1 MMGKAKAR
9 RNEKK
14 RRGKKSKL
22 KSLQKGV
29 FSGLAFC
36 LVLGVLAGY
45 DSAGKK
51 RKSRVFDF
59 VADEEEALRKAAEN
73 ADSVDFVSAIDS
85 IGTLEVSAEG
95 ESLDIERESGGVITF
110 RCGSEAVSSAS
121 CEWGF
126 YYSPKDT
133 PVNFYDAACDAA
145 LMEDGNGYAFSGSYD
160 FYTEKICDNFWYYRI
175 SD

>member
-59 VADEEEALRKAAEN
+59 VADEEEALRKAA
-73 ADSVDFVSAIDS
+73 SLVSMIVTS
-85 IGTLEVSAEG
+85 
-95 ESLDIERESGGVITF
+95 
-110 RCGSEAVSSAS
+110 
-121 CEWGF
+121 
-126 YYSPKDT
+126 
-133 PVNFYDAACDAA
+133 
-145 LMEDGNGYAFSGSYD
+145 
-160 FYTEKICDNFWYYRI
+160 
-175 SD
+175 